1 MGKSNKVLARLLLNG
16 VVQTHVVVVHLLHSC
31 VVVVVA
37 LQRLL
42 RALVLRVVR
51 VVACLH
57 LVLHLL
63 HAELARPGMGHAL
76 VELLMVGGHGDEVR
90 HRVE

>member
-37 LQRLL
+37 ALQRLL

-51 VVACLH
+51 VVARLH

-63 HAELARPGMGHAL
+63 HAELA
-76 VELLMVGGHGDEVR
+76 
-90 HRVE
+90 